1 MSKQLQTLGQ
11 NIDQRLI
18 HVWTHLSKPINL
30 KFIIQTLNNKIK
42 KSIKQYVFDLN
53 SDFFKIIIKLVLKKH
68 LLIIS
73 IILKLP

>member
-1 MSKQLQTLGQ
+1 
-11 NIDQRLI
+11 
-18 HVWTHLSKPINL
+18 LSKPINL